1 MEFLILLFAFAAL
14 VWMIPI
20 IHSGRLIRI
29 AMIVLLIGTALGPP
43 FFNIDGV
50 IQFSLDRIL
59 WFGMLGL
66 AAVHWRMGNF
76 KLPKLTRIDWLV
88 IALVGY
94 VFLSSLSAGS
104 GPYLIKAF
112 SRWLFYFVMPA
123 GIYFIARVA
132 DIRKIDFRWLSLTSI
147 LLSLY
152 LAVTAIFEVK
162 GFHAAVFPKF
172 IVDPA
177 ASLEFLGRGRGPL
190 LNPVAN
196 GFVMSLGVTA
206 CVFGFIN
213 SNHRM
218 RAVYALLTL
227 VISIGAYE
235 TLTRSV
241 WVGIALIFAVVALC
255 YGPRWLRIWGMAAA
269 VMLGGAMSLGLK
281 DQLLSI
287 KRDKHLSAA
296 EAAESVELRPLLAIV
311 AWEMFKAK
319 PIMGHG
325 YGRYFQNNKPYCDTR
340 SYEMPLEKVKGYIQH
355 NVFLSILVDLGLVG
369 FLLFMGLLGSLLL
382 VGWHLACQYQKPEVR
397 HVGLLVLC
405 ALGTYAVNGMFH
417 DVTIIPMMHMFLFFA
432 AGVGVTVMQ
441 RGFATEEAPVRSER
455 RARVAV
461 GAQAAV

>member
-132 DIRKIDFRWLSLTSI
+132 DIRKIDFRWLSLTTI

-218 RAVYALLTL
+218 RA
-227 VISIGAYE
+227 
-235 TLTRSV
+235 
-241 WVGIALIFAVVALC
+241 
-255 YGPRWLRIWGMAAA
+255 
-269 VMLGGAMSLGLK
+269 
-281 DQLLSI
+281 
-287 KRDKHLSAA
+287 
-296 EAAESVELRPLLAIV
+296 
-311 AWEMFKAK
+311 
-319 PIMGHG
+319 
-325 YGRYFQNNKPYCDTR
+325 
-340 SYEMPLEKVKGYIQH
+340 
-355 NVFLSILVDLGLVG
+355 
-369 FLLFMGLLGSLLL
+369 
-382 VGWHLACQYQKPEVR
+382 
-397 HVGLLVLC
+397 
-405 ALGTYAVNGMFH
+405 
-417 DVTIIPMMHMFLFFA
+417 
-432 AGVGVTVMQ
+432 
-441 RGFATEEAPVRSER
+441 
-455 RARVAV
+455 
-461 GAQAAV
+461 